1 MRRLRFKFG
10 LAVLAA
16 LFAASTAQAGW
27 QDQASPFDANRL
39 AKLDEARA
47 KGLSEAQAGRDIGLI
62 RAVLD
67 AQTRPAS
74 ARALE
79 GDWRCRTIKLGGMS
93 PDIVYSWFRCRIAR
107 QGDRLTFS
115 KVNGT
120 QRLNGVLYPHE
131 SGGFV
136 LLGALSAKGE
146 PPHRY
151 SGNGPSAGAAATPD
165 DAIGLLES
173 TGRSS
178 ARIEFPYP
186 VQESTFD
193 IIELRR

>member
-1 MRRLRFKFG
+1 MRRFSG
-10 LAVLAA
+10 IAAAIAVALSMGSAA
-16 LFAASTAQAGW
+16 WGGW
-27 QDQASPFDANRL
+27 QDQASRFDANRL

-67 AQTRPAS
+67 TEARPAS
-74 ARALE
+74 AGALE
-79 GDWRCRTIKLGGMS
+79 GDWRCRTLKLGGMS
-93 PDIVYSWFRCRIAR
+93 PDIVYSWFRCRIGR
-107 QGDRLTFS
+107 RGDGLYFS
-115 KVNGT
+115 KLNGT

-131 SGGFV
+131 SGGYV

-151 SGNGPSAGAAATPD
+151 SGNGPSAGARATPD
-165 DAIGLLES
+165 DAVGLLES

-193 IIELRR
+193 IIELKR

>member
-1 MRRLRFKFG
+1 MRRFKIG
-10 LAVLAA
+10 LVVLAA
-16 LFAASTAQAGW
+16 LFAASSALAGW
-27 QDQASPFDANRL
+27 QDQASSFDANRL

-62 RAVLD
+62 HALLD
-67 AQTRPAS
+67 AQARPAS
-74 ARALE
+74 ARSLT

-93 PDIVYSWFRCRIAR
+93 PDIVYSWFRCRIGR
-107 QGDRLTFS
+107 RDDGLYFS
-115 KVNGT
+115 KVSGT
-120 QRLNGVLYPHE
+120 QRLNGTLYPHE

-146 PPHRY
+146 PVHRY

-165 DAIGLLES
+165 DVIGLFES

-178 ARIEFPYP
+178 ARVEFPYP
-186 VQESTFD
+186 VQESIFD
-193 IIELRR
+193 IIELKR

>member
-1 MRRLRFKFG
+1 MRRFSGF
-10 LAVLAA
+10 A
-16 LFAASTAQAGW
+16 FAAFATLFTVSSAWGGW
-27 QDQASPFDANRL
+27 QDRASSFDANRL

-47 KGLSEAQAGRDIGLI
+47 KGLSEAQSGRDIGLI
-62 RAVLD
+62 HTVLD
-67 AQTRPAS
+67 VEARPSS

-79 GDWRCRTIKLGGMS
+79 GNWRCRSIKLGGMT
-93 PDIVYSWFRCRIAR
+93 PDIVYSWFRCRI
-107 QGDRLTFS
+107 GDRDGHLYFS
-115 KVNGT
+115 K
-120 QRLNGVLYPHE
+120 LNGSQRIYGILYPHE

-146 PPHRY
+146 PSHRY
-151 SGNGPSAGAAATPD
+151 SGNGPSAGASATPD

-173 TGRSS
+173 TGHSS

>member
-1 MRRLRFKFG
+1 MRRFSRV
-10 LAVLAA
+10 VLVVAAA
-16 LFAASTAQAGW
+16 LGVASPAWAGW
-27 QDQASPFDANRL
+27 QEQASRFDANRL
-39 AKLDEARA
+39 AKLEEARA
-47 KGLSEAQAGRDIGLI
+47 KGVGEAQTGRDIGLI
-62 RAVLD
+62 HAILD
-67 AQTRPAS
+67 AEARPAS
-74 ARALE
+74 ARAIE

-93 PDIVYSWFRCRIAR
+93 PDIVYSWFRCRIGR
-107 QGDRLTFS
+107 HGDSLYFS
-115 KVNGT
+115 KLNGT

-131 SGGFV
+131 TGGFV

-151 SGNGPSAGAAATPD
+151 SGNRPSAGATATPD
-165 DAIGLLES
+165 DAIGLLQS

-193 IIELRR
+193 IIELKR

>member
-1 MRRLRFKFG
+1 MRRFSGIALATF
-10 LAVLAA
+10 AVLFVSSSAWG
-16 LFAASTAQAGW
+16 GW
-27 QDQASPFDANRL
+27 QDQASSFDANRL
-39 AKLDEARA
+39 ARLDEARA

-62 RAVLD
+62 HAVLD
-67 AQTRPAS
+67 AQARPAS

-79 GDWRCRTIKLGGMS
+79 GDWRCRTIRLGGMS
-93 PDIVYSWFRCRIAR
+93 PDIVYSWFRCRIGR
-107 QGDRLTFS
+107 RGDGMYFS
-115 KVNGT
+115 KLNGT
-120 QRLNGVLYPHE
+120 QRLNGALYPHE

-193 IIELRR
+193 IIELKR

>member
-1 MRRLRFKFG
+1 MRRFSGF
-10 LAVLAA
+10 AFAAFAA
-16 LFAASTAQAGW
+16 LFTVSSASAAW
-27 QDQASPFDANRL
+27 QDHASSFDANRL
-39 AKLDEARA
+39 ARLDEARA

-62 RAVLD
+62 HTVLD
-67 AQTRPAS
+67 MEARPSS

-79 GDWRCRTIKLGGMS
+79 GNWRCRSIKLGGMT
-93 PDIVYSWFRCRIAR
+93 PDIVYSWFRCRI
-107 QGDRLTFS
+107 GDRDGHLYFS
-115 KVNGT
+115 K
-120 QRLNGVLYPHE
+120 LNGSQRIYGILYPHE

-151 SGNGPSAGAAATPD
+151 SGNGPSAGASATPD

-173 TGRSS
+173 TGHSS

>member
-1 MRRLRFKFG
+1 MRRLRIG
-10 LAVLAA
+10 LALVAA
-16 LFAASTAQAGW
+16 LTVTAPAFAGW
-27 QDQASPFDANRL
+27 QDRASAFDSGRL

-62 RAVLD
+62 HAVLD
-67 AQTRPAS
+67 AEARPAS
-74 ARALE
+74 PRALE
-79 GDWRCRTIKLGGMS
+79 GDWRCRTIKLGGMT
-93 PDIVYSWFRCRIAR
+93 PDIVYSWFRCRIGR
-107 QGDRLTFS
+107 NGDRLYFS
-115 KVNGT
+115 KLNGT
-120 QRLNGVLYPHE
+120 QRLNAFLYPHE

-151 SGNGPSAGAAATPD
+151 SGNGPSAGARATPD
-165 DAIGLLES
+165 DTIGLLQS
-173 TGRSS
+173 TGYST

-193 IIELRR
+193 IIELKR

>member
-1 MRRLRFKFG
+1 MRRFKVG
-10 LAVLAA
+10 LIALAA
-16 LFAASTAQAGW
+16 VFAASSAQAGW
-27 QDQASPFDANRL
+27 QDAASSFDANRL

-47 KGLSEAQAGRDIGLI
+47 KGVSEAQAGRDIGLI
-62 RAVLD
+62 RTVLD
-67 AQTRPAS
+67 AETRPAA
-74 ARALE
+74 ARAFE
-79 GDWRCRTIKLGGMS
+79 GDWRCRTIRLGGMS
-93 PDIVYSWFRCRIAR
+93 PDIVYSWFHCRIGH
-107 QGDRLTFS
+107 QGGRLYFS

-151 SGNGPSAGAAATPD
+151 SGNGASAGAAATPD
-165 DAIGLLES
+165 DTIGLLQS
-173 TGRSS
+173 TGRST

>member
-1 MRRLRFKFG
+1 MRRFSTFALTF
-10 LAVLAA
+10 AAA
-16 LFAASTAQAGW
+16 LCAGSTAIAGW
-27 QDQASPFDANRL
+27 QDAASHVDANRL

-47 KGLSEAQAGRDIGLI
+47 KGLSEAQSGRDIGLI
-62 RAVLD
+62 HTVLD
-67 AQTRPAS
+67 AEARPAS
-74 ARALE
+74 ARALA
-79 GDWRCRTIKLGGMS
+79 GDWRCRTIRLGGMS
-93 PDIVYSWFRCRIAR
+93 PDIVYSWFHCRIGR
-107 QGDRLTFS
+107 SGDRLYFS
-115 KVNGT
+115 KLNGT

-193 IIELRR
+193 IVELRR

>member
-1 MRRLRFKFG
+1 MRRFSGIALG
-10 LAVLAA
+10 ALAA
-16 LFAASTAQAGW
+16 LFIGTSAWGGW
-27 QDQASPFDANRL
+27 QDQASSFDANRL
-39 AKLDEARA
+39 ARLDEARA
-47 KGLSEAQAGRDIGLI
+47 KGLSEAQAGRDIGLV

-67 AQTRPAS
+67 AEARPAS
-74 ARALE
+74 GRELA

-93 PDIVYSWFRCRIAR
+93 PDIVYSWFRCRIGR
-107 QGDRLTFS
+107 NGGHLTFS
-115 KVNGT
+115 KLNGT
-120 QRLNGVLYPHE
+120 QRFNGVLYPHE

-136 LLGALSAKGE
+136 VLGALSAKGE

-193 IIELRR
+193 VIELKR

>member
-1 MRRLRFKFG
+1 MRKFKIG
-10 LAVLAA
+10 LAILAA
-16 LFAASTAQAGW
+16 LCATTQASAGW
-27 QDQASPFDANRL
+27 QDEASTFDANRL
-39 AKLDEARA
+39 ARLDEARA
-47 KGLSEAQAGRDIGLI
+47 KGLSEAQAGRDISLI

-67 AQTRPAS
+67 AEARPAS
-74 ARALE
+74 ARALA
-79 GDWRCRTIKLGGMS
+79 GDWQCRTIKLGGMS
-93 PDIVYSWFRCRIAR
+93 ADVVYSWFRCRIGR
-107 QGDRLTFS
+107 RGDRLYFS
-115 KVNGT
+115 KLNGT
-120 QRLNGVLYPHE
+120 QRLNGVLFPHE

-146 PPHRY
+146 PAHRY
-151 SGNGPSAGAAATPD
+151 SGNGPAAGATATPD
-165 DAIGLLES
+165 DAVGLLQS

>member
-1 MRRLRFKFG
+1 MRRFSGIASAAVATLF
-10 LAVLAA
+10 LAFPAA
-16 LFAASTAQAGW
+16 AGW
-27 QDQASPFDANRL
+27 QDHASSVDADRL
-39 AKLDEARA
+39 ARLDEARA
-47 KGLSEAQAGRDIGLI
+47 KGLSEAQSGRDIGLI
-62 RAVLD
+62 HAVLD
-67 AQTRPAS
+67 AEARPAS

-79 GDWRCRTIKLGGMS
+79 GDWRCRTIRLGGMS
-93 PDIVYSWFRCRIAR
+93 PDIVYSWFHCRIGRRGEDLYFAKL
-107 QGDRLTFS
+107 D
-115 KVNGT
+115 GT
-120 QRLNGVLYPHE
+120 QKLQGALYPHE

-165 DAIGLLES
+165 DAVGLLQS
-173 TGRSS
+173 TGRGS

-193 IIELRR
+193 IIELKR